1 MCDFQQQIIEY
12 SLPIDRQKLLAM
24 IHENDEGRT
33 AVSTEEGKIFPVDQ
47 FFKSIMRKTQ
57 TVIVYPRKMQQL
69 IQKYQMRRSSLYVK
83 IMGIPFGVKIAKEL
97 VNQKL
102 KFISKIEMRI
112 DVSWNHHLYIL
123 GEKGTKLQKIKNKSG
138 LHIQF
143 PDKNR
148 YSEDSKL
155 NRIQIF
161 AQHHQIEDIERARSE
176 IRMRSPLIYEF
187 IIPITEDL
195 LEDPSELGH
204 KLCKKYNV
212 NIIIYY
218 SEVILPLYECIVEG
232 NICDAD
238 DVKAA
243 TSDLIQGFCG
253 SLLGPEV
260 LVRTKMEM
268 QFREQHFIFG
278 QNNEILTKIMQ
289 ETSTTIALSEVPVK
303 DTKTITI
310 CGSIENVD
318 IARQNIIGYF
328 PIIFKFQLLEDVPLE
343 HLHLDQL
350 KRLLDIDIWIK
361 SGNRDGLTSVYFKSA
376 EKNVDNIYKIWT
388 ILRPFL
394 DNFE

>member
-1 MCDFQQQIIEY
+1 
-12 SLPIDRQKLLAM
+12 
-24 IHENDEGRT
+24 
-33 AVSTEEGKIFPVDQ
+33 
-47 FFKSIMRKTQ
+47 
-57 TVIVYPRKMQQL
+57 
-69 IQKYQMRRSSLYVK
+69 
-83 IMGIPFGVKIAKEL
+83 
-97 VNQKL
+97 
-102 KFISKIEMRI
+102 
-112 DVSWNHHLYIL
+112 
-123 GEKGTKLQKIKNKSG
+123 
-138 LHIQF
+138 
-143 PDKNR
+143 
-148 YSEDSKL
+148 
-155 NRIQIF
+155 
-161 AQHHQIEDIERARSE
+161 
-176 IRMRSPLIYEF
+176 MRSPLIYEF

-195 LEDPSELGH
+195 LEDPSELGL
-204 KLCKKYNV
+204 KLCKKYIV

-218 SEVILPLYECIVEG
+218 SEVILPLYECLVEG

-243 TSDLIQGFCG
+243 TSDLIHGFCG
-253 SLLGPEV
+253 SLLAPEV
-260 LVRTKMEM
+260 LIRTKMEM

-278 QNNEILTKIMQ
+278 QNNENLTKIMQ